1 MILIPVLL
9 AIALLVG
16 GLVLAVAFERGPT
29 PGDVALAYEL
39 AWDRHDFTTLWSLS
53 SGELRD
59 GRSRNDFVADKRAA
73 YRDQPRLRAV
83 VEHVEVE
90 AVAQQAQRAA
100 SVLTR
105 LDLRDEPSVHNE
117 IRLQRIHG
125 GWRVESYVLRPE
137 SASTS

>member
-1 MILIPVLL
+1 MITLLVLL
-9 AIALLVG
+9 AIFGLVV

-39 AWDRHDFTTLWSLS
+39 AWDRHDFTTLWTLS

-59 GRSRNDFVADKRAA
+59 GRNRAEFVADKRAA

-83 VEHVEVE
+83 VDHVEVE
-90 AVAQQAQRAA
+90 AVAQLGQRAA

-105 LDLRDEPSVHNE
+105 LDLRDEPSVRNE
-117 IRLQRIHG
+117 LRMQRVHG
-125 GWRVESYVLRPE
+125 SWRVDSYVLRPE